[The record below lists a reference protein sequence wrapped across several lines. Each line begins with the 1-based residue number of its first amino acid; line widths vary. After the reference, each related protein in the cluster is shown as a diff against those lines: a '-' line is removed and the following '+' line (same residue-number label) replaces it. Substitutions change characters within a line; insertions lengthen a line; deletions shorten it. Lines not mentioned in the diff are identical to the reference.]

1 MLADLL
7 PASRNGR
14 IIAAGSAVEAVAVGM
29 FLAAATL
36 YFVGIVGIPAVAVG
50 GALTVANV
58 IGLLSPAPTGALAGR
73 IGPLPVYVGLTLLRA
88 VGFVAYAFVDGYAGY
103 FVVTCLITA
112 ATRAA
117 MPLLQV
123 IVGELEPADRRTRTM
138 ASLRAVSNI
147 GMTAGF
153 LLAAVVQASGS
164 RPVFMALFGFN
175 GLAFVAVALLI
186 GRAARDTSGLRAP
199 HRSPAPPQAGPVP
212 DAAVARDAAD
222 PAPAGQPATGPTAEG
237 REPAAAHPARSPYR
251 DRRFLTAA
259 LANAVLLLHDSILF
273 ILVPLWVTQQAGLP
287 GGASS
292 VVLAVNTVL
301 TVVLQVYVS
310 RFAQGVTRSLRLL
323 RLSCLPLVLSCVLFA
338 AADGRG
344 VAVALV
350 AVGLA
355 VVALTVGENLHAVA
369 AWELSYEMAH
379 PASRPQ
385 YLSVFGMGM
394 SAQLIVGPF
403 LMTAFVLKAGTAGWL
418 VIAALFAAATAA
430 FSLAARPYARKP
442 PAAEPSAA
450 PRGGT
455 TSRPQAHPVPTP

>member
-36 YFVGIVGIPAVAVG
+36 YFVGLVGIPAVAVG
-50 GALTVANV
+50 SALTVANV
-58 IGLLSPAPTGALAGR
+58 LGLIGPAPFGALAGR
-73 IGPLPVYVGLTLLRA
+73 VGALPVYVGLTLVRA
-88 VGFVAYAFVDGYAGY
+88 AGFAAYAFVEAYAAY
-103 FVVTCLITA
+103 FAVTCLITV

-153 LLAAVVQASGS
+153 LLAAVVQWAGS
-164 RPVFMALFGFN
+164 KAAFGVLFGFN
-175 GLAFVAVALLI
+175 GAAFVVVALLI
-186 GRAARDTSGLRAP
+186 AKAGRPTGARP
-199 HRSPAPPQAGPVP
+199 SPRP
-212 DAAVARDAAD
+212 
-222 PAPAGQPATGPTAEG
+222 EK
-237 REPAAAHPARSPYR
+237 AAAAEPGGPSPYR

-259 LANAVLLLHDSILF
+259 LANSVLLLNDSILF
-273 ILVPLWVTQQAGLP
+273 ILVPLWMTQQAGLP

-301 TVVLQVYVS
+301 TVVLQVYVA
-310 RFAQGVTRSLRLL
+310 RFAQGVARALRLL
-323 RLSCLPLVLSCVLFA
+323 RLACLPLVLSCALFA
-338 AADGRG
+338 AADGQG
-344 VAVALV
+344 LVVALV
-350 AVGLA
+350 AVSLA

-379 PASRPQ
+379 PRSRPQ
-385 YLSVFGMGM
+385 YLSLFSMGM
-394 SAQLIVGPF
+394 SAQLIAGPF
-403 LMTAFVLKAGTAGWL
+403 LMTAFVLPGGAVGWL
-418 VIAALFAAATAA
+418 AVALLFAAATAA
-430 FSLAARPYARKP
+430 FSLAARPFTGPSLTGPPLAEPP
-442 PAAEPSAA
+442 PADRAVPSA
-450 PRGGT
+450 PV
-455 TSRPQAHPVPTP
+455 VPTAVS

>member
-73 IGPLPVYVGLTLLRA
+73 IGSLPVYVGLTLLRA

-186 GRAARDTSGLRAP
+186 GRAARS
-199 HRSPAPPQAGPVP
+199 
-212 DAAVARDAAD
+212 AAVRPASAR
-222 PAPAGQPATGPTAEG
+222 AGATPEAQVDRVATEA
-237 REPAAAHPARSPYR
+237 REPAAARPTRSPYR

-273 ILVPLWVTQQAGLP
+273 ILVPLWITQQAGLP

-301 TVVLQVYVS
+301 TVILQVYVA

-344 VAVALV
+344 MAVALV

-418 VIAALFAAATAA
+418 VIAVLFTAATAA

-442 PAAEPSAA
+442 PTAGPSPTPSLAGT
-450 PRGGT
+450 RSGT
-455 TSRPQAHPVPTP
+455 TSHPEAHPVPTP

>member
-73 IGPLPVYVGLTLLRA
+73 IGSLPVYVGLTLLRA

-186 GRAARDTSGLRAP
+186 GRAARS
-199 HRSPAPPQAGPVP
+199 
-212 DAAVARDAAD
+212 AAVRPASAR
-222 PAPAGQPATGPTAEG
+222 AGATPEAQVDRVATEA
-237 REPAAAHPARSPYR
+237 REPAAARPTRSPYR

-273 ILVPLWVTQQAGLP
+273 ILVPLWITQQAGLP

-301 TVVLQVYVS
+301 TVVLQVYVA

-344 VAVALV
+344 MAVALV

-403 LMTAFVLKAGTAGWL
+403 LMTAFVLKAGTTGWL
-418 VIAALFAAATAA
+418 VIAVLFTAATTA

-442 PAAEPSAA
+442 PTAGPSPTPSLAGT
-450 PRGGT
+450 RSGT
-455 TSRPQAHPVPTP
+455 TSHPEAHPVPTP

>member
-73 IGPLPVYVGLTLLRA
+73 IGSLPVYVGLTLLRA

-186 GRAARDTSGLRAP
+186 GRAARSAAARPASARAGATP
-199 HRSPAPPQAGPVP
+199 EARADG
-212 DAAVARDAAD
+212 VATEA
-222 PAPAGQPATGPTAEG
+222 
-237 REPAAAHPARSPYR
+237 REPATTHSTRSPYR

-273 ILVPLWVTQQAGLP
+273 ILVPLWITQQAGLP

-301 TVVLQVYVS
+301 TVVLQVYVA

-344 VAVALV
+344 MAVALV

-418 VIAALFAAATAA
+418 VIAVLFTAATAA

-442 PAAEPSAA
+442 PTAGPSPTPSLA
-450 PRGGT
+450 GT
-455 TSRPQAHPVPTP
+455 RSHPEAHPVPTP

>member
-73 IGPLPVYVGLTLLRA
+73 IGSLPVYVGLTLLRA

-186 GRAARDTSGLRAP
+186 GRAARS
-199 HRSPAPPQAGPVP
+199 
-212 DAAVARDAAD
+212 AAAR
-222 PAPAGQPATGPTAEG
+222 PAPARAGAAPEARVDRVATEA
-237 REPAAAHPARSPYR
+237 REPAAAHPTRSPYR

-273 ILVPLWVTQQAGLP
+273 ILVPLWITQQAGLP

-301 TVVLQVYVS
+301 TVVLQVYVA

-344 VAVALV
+344 MAVALV

-418 VIAALFAAATAA
+418 VMAVLFAAATAA

-442 PAAEPSAA
+442 PTAGPSPTPSLAGT
-450 PRGGT
+450 RSGT
-455 TSRPQAHPVPTP
+455 TSHPEAHPVPTP

>member
-73 IGPLPVYVGLTLLRA
+73 IGSLPVYVGLTLLRA

-186 GRAARDTSGLRAP
+186 GRAARSAAARPASARAGAMP
-199 HRSPAPPQAGPVP
+199 EARVDG
-212 DAAVARDAAD
+212 VATEA
-222 PAPAGQPATGPTAEG
+222 
-237 REPAAAHPARSPYR
+237 REPATTHSTRSPYR

-273 ILVPLWVTQQAGLP
+273 ILVPLWITQQAGLP

-301 TVVLQVYVS
+301 TVVLQVYVA

-344 VAVALV
+344 MAVALV

-418 VIAALFAAATAA
+418 VIAVLFTAATAA

-442 PAAEPSAA
+442 PTAGPSPTPSLA
-450 PRGGT
+450 GT
-455 TSRPQAHPVPTP
+455 RSHPEAHPVPTP

>member
-73 IGPLPVYVGLTLLRA
+73 IGSLPVYVGLTLLRA

-186 GRAARDTSGLRAP
+186 GRAARSAAARPASARAGATP
-199 HRSPAPPQAGPVP
+199 EARADAGRADGPPRVAAAVPVRVRHGHERAADRGPVP
-212 DAAVARDAAD
+212 DDGVR
-222 PAPAGQPATGPTAEG
+222 AEG
-237 REPAAAHPARSPYR
+237 GDGGLAGHRRAVHGGDGGVLAGGEAVRQEAAH
-251 DRRFLTAA
+251 
-259 LANAVLLLHDSILF
+259 
-273 ILVPLWVTQQAGLP
+273 
-287 GGASS
+287 GGA
-292 VVLAVNTVL
+292 
-301 TVVLQVYVS
+301 
-310 RFAQGVTRSLRLL
+310 VT
-323 RLSCLPLVLSCVLFA
+323 
-338 AADGRG
+338 D
-344 VAVALV
+344 
-350 AVGLA
+350 
-355 VVALTVGENLHAVA
+355 ALTRRNE
-369 AWELSYEMAH
+369 
-379 PASRPQ
+379 
-385 YLSVFGMGM
+385 
-394 SAQLIVGPF
+394 
-403 LMTAFVLKAGTAGWL
+403 
-418 VIAALFAAATAA
+418 
-430 FSLAARPYARKP
+430 
-442 PAAEPSAA
+442 EP
-450 PRGGT
+450 PRGTPGPHPLT
-455 TSRPQAHPVPTP
+455 TDR

>member
-73 IGPLPVYVGLTLLRA
+73 IGSLPVYVGLTLLRA

-186 GRAARDTSGLRAP
+186 GRAARSAAARPASG
-199 HRSPAPPQAGPVP
+199 
-212 DAAVARDAAD
+212 
-222 PAPAGQPATGPTAEG
+222 PAGAMPEARVDGVATEA
-237 REPAAAHPARSPYR
+237 REPATTHSTRSPYR

-273 ILVPLWVTQQAGLP
+273 ILVPLWITQQAGLP

-301 TVVLQVYVS
+301 TVVLQVYVA

-344 VAVALV
+344 MAVALV

-418 VIAALFAAATAA
+418 VIAVLFTAATAA

-442 PAAEPSAA
+442 PTAGPSPTPSLA
-450 PRGGT
+450 GT
-455 TSRPQAHPVPTP
+455 RSHPEAHPVPTP

>member
-73 IGPLPVYVGLTLLRA
+73 IGALPVYVGLTLLRA

-186 GRAARDTSGLRAP
+186 GRVARTTAAR
-199 HRSPAPPQAGPVP
+199 RSPASAPGGQATGAREP
-212 DAAVARDAAD
+212 AVAR
-222 PAPAGQPATGPTAEG
+222 
-237 REPAAAHPARSPYR
+237 PARSPYR

-273 ILVPLWVTQQAGLP
+273 ILVPLWITQQAGLP

-344 VAVALV
+344 MAVALV

-418 VIAALFAAATAA
+418 VIALLFAAATAA

-442 PAAEPSAA
+442 PTAGPSPTPSLA
-450 PRGGT
+450 GT
-455 TSRPQAHPVPTP
+455 TNRPEAHPVPTS

>member
-1 MLADLL
+1 MADLL

-58 IGLLSPAPTGALAGR
+58 LGLLSPAPTGALAGR
-73 IGPLPVYVGLTLLRA
+73 IGSLPVYVGLTLVRA

-164 RPVFMALFGFN
+164 RPAFMALFGFN
-175 GLAFVAVALLI
+175 GAAFVAVALLI
-186 GRAARDTSGLRAP
+186 GKAG
-199 HRSPAPPQAGPVP
+199 RSTTVRPAPP
-212 DAAVARDAAD
+212 RKT
-222 PAPAGQPATGPTAEG
+222 APPPSGVVRRGG
-237 REPAAAHPARSPYR
+237 RSPYR

-259 LANAVLLLHDSILF
+259 LANSVLLLHDSILF
-273 ILVPLWVTQQAGLP
+273 ILVPLWITQQAGLP

-301 TVVLQVYVS
+301 TVVLQVYVA

-323 RLSCLPLVLSCVLFA
+323 RLACLPLVLSCVLFA
-338 AADGRG
+338 AADGRSM
-344 VAVALV
+344 AVALV

-379 PASRPQ
+379 PESRPQ
-385 YLSVFGMGM
+385 YLSLFGMGM

-403 LMTAFVLKAGTAGWL
+403 MMTAFVLSAGTVGWL
-418 VIAALFAAATAA
+418 VVALLFAAATAA
-430 FSLAARPYARKP
+430 FSLAARPYATRP
-442 PAAEPSAA
+442 PTATGGHTAETPTSQRTGTPSGAAVPS
-450 PRGGT
+450 
-455 TSRPQAHPVPTP
+455 

>member
-73 IGPLPVYVGLTLLRA
+73 IGSLPVYVGLTLLRA

-186 GRAARDTSGLRAP
+186 GRAARS
-199 HRSPAPPQAGPVP
+199 
-212 DAAVARDAAD
+212 AAVRPASAR
-222 PAPAGQPATGPTAEG
+222 AGATPEAQVDRVATEA
-237 REPAAAHPARSPYR
+237 REPAAARPTRSPYR

-273 ILVPLWVTQQAGLP
+273 ILVPLWITQQAGLP

-301 TVVLQVYVS
+301 TVVLQVYVA

-344 VAVALV
+344 MAVALV

-403 LMTAFVLKAGTAGWL
+403 LMTAFVLKAGTTGWL
-418 VIAALFAAATAA
+418 VIAVLFAAATTA

-442 PAAEPSAA
+442 PTAGPSPTPSLAGT
-450 PRGGT
+450 RSGT
-455 TSRPQAHPVPTP
+455 TSHPEAHPVPTP

>member
-73 IGPLPVYVGLTLLRA
+73 IGSLPVYVGLTLLRA

-138 ASLRAVSNI
+138 ASLRAVSNV

-186 GRAARDTSGLRAP
+186 GRAARSAAARPASARAGATP
-199 HRSPAPPQAGPVP
+199 EARVDG
-212 DAAVARDAAD
+212 VATEARK
-222 PAPAGQPATGPTAEG
+222 PATT
-237 REPAAAHPARSPYR
+237 HSTRSPYR

-273 ILVPLWVTQQAGLP
+273 ILVPLWITQQAGLP

-301 TVVLQVYVS
+301 TVVLQVYVA

-344 VAVALV
+344 MAVALV

-403 LMTAFVLKAGTAGWL
+403 LMTAFVLKAGATGWL
-418 VIAALFAAATAA
+418 VIAVLFTAATAA
-430 FSLAARPYARKP
+430 FSLAARPYAGKSP
-442 PAAEPSAA
+442 TAGPSPTPSLAGT
-450 PRGGT
+450 RSGT
-455 TSRPQAHPVPTP
+455 TSHPEAHPVPTP

>member
-73 IGPLPVYVGLTLLRA
+73 IGSLPVYVGLTLLRA

-175 GLAFVAVALLI
+175 GLAFVGVALLI
-186 GRAARDTSGLRAP
+186 GRAARS
-199 HRSPAPPQAGPVP
+199 
-212 DAAVARDAAD
+212 AAAR
-222 PAPAGQPATGPTAEG
+222 PAPARAGATPEARVDGVATEARKPAPT
-237 REPAAAHPARSPYR
+237 HSTRSPYR

-273 ILVPLWVTQQAGLP
+273 ILVPLWITQQAGLP

-301 TVVLQVYVS
+301 TVVLQVYAA

-344 VAVALV
+344 MAVALV

-403 LMTAFVLKAGTAGWL
+403 LMTAFVLKAGTTGWL
-418 VIAALFAAATAA
+418 VIAVLFTAATAA

-442 PAAEPSAA
+442 PTAGPSPTPSLAGT
-450 PRGGT
+450 RSGT
-455 TSRPQAHPVPTP
+455 TSHPEAHPVPTP